1 MREEYEGWEEVGVQ
15 ESGLGELRLC
25 FSWPCSL
32 EPKAEPGRL
41 CSPTGLSRAFP
52 VSLGI
57 TGPGMAKE
65 RLSLRERSWEGLLAC
80 SALHTAAGQFGE
92 SLALQSRLL

>member
-15 ESGLGELRLC
+15 ESGFGELRLC

-65 RLSLRERSWEGLLAC
+65 RLSLRERSCSLALL
-80 SALHTAAGQFGE
+80 SILLQGRQFGE